1 MNFHRINMLRIFSA
15 TNHKCALSCHFHLAC
30 ARTESNKRFSE
41 KLVDGPQFEDFLKN
55 DVKEYNGKLKLDIG
69 ESGRLRLPPWLKTE
83 IPMGKSYSRIKAQ
96 LKQLRLSTVCEEAR
110 CPNIGECW
118 GGGSHGTATA
128 TIMLMGDTCTR
139 GCCFC
144 SVKTARKPPP
154 LDAEEPI
161 NTASA
166 IVNWGLDYVVLTS
179 VDRDD
184 LKDGGA
190 SHIAS
195 TVKEIKKRSSILVEC
210 LVPDFRGDEDCVAT
224 IVNCN
229 LDVFA
234 HNIETVERLTPFVRD
249 MRARYRQSL
258 AVLKA
263 AKKFNPNL
271 ITKSSIMLG
280 LGETNQEVEQ
290 TLQDLRDAGVDAV
303 TLGQYMQPTKRHL
316 KVVEYVTPQKFKAW
330 ENLGNQLGFLYTA
343 SGPLVRSSYKAGEY
357 FLANILKQR
366 KKQQIDSHTTS

>member
-1 MNFHRINMLRIFSA
+1 MLRILNTANF
-15 TNHKCALSCHFHLAC
+15 KCIGCHFHLTQC
-30 ARTESNKRFSE
+30 ARTLTEKKGFSE
-41 KLVDGPQFEDFLKN
+41 KLMDGPQFEDFLKN
-55 DVKEYNGKLKLDIG
+55 DFKDYKGKLKLEIN

-83 IPMGKSYSRIKAQ
+83 IPMGKSYSKIKAQ
-96 LKQLRLSTVCEEAR
+96 LRQLRLSTVCEEAR

-139 GCCFC
+139 GCRFC
-144 SVKTARKPPP
+144 SVKTARIPPP
-154 LDAEEPI
+154 LDVDEPV
-161 NTASA
+161 NTAIA
-166 IVNWGLDYVVLTS
+166 ITDWGLDYIVLTS

-190 SHIAS
+190 NHIAS
-195 TVKEIKKRSSILVEC
+195 TVKEIKKRSNILVEC
-210 LVPDFRGDEDCVAT
+210 LVPDFRGDENCVAI
-224 IVNCN
+224 IVNSN

-249 MRARYRQSL
+249 IRARYRQSL
-258 AVLKA
+258 AVLQA
-263 AKKFNPNL
+263 AKKFNPDL

-280 LGETNQEVEQ
+280 LGETDQEVEQ
-290 TLQDLRDAGVDAV
+290 TMRDLRDVGVDAI

-316 KVVEYVTPQKFKAW
+316 KVIEYVTPQKFKAW
-330 ENLGNQLGFLYTA
+330 ESIGNQLGFLYTA

-357 FLANILKQR
+357 FLTNILKRR
-366 KKQQIDSHTTS
+366 KKQQIDNNIIS